1 MYKGIFYGGNFRF
14 FLCVERRQ
22 GQLEIKSNSFY
33 REFICDMESLNP
45 LIACIKSGEN
55 RYSFFRYCV
64 ILDYIQLLQKG
75 TVRGT
80 QNSCELTDIMI
91 VCEGAFMSCPKFY
104 TTLAGKIK
112 TTKKVTRITK

>member
-33 REFICDMESLNP
+33 REFISDMESLNP
-45 LIACIKSGEN
+45 LIACSN
-55 RYSFFRYCV
+55 RYFFHLKENKEVSFNCV

-75 TVRGT
+75 
-80 QNSCELTDIMI
+80 
-91 VCEGAFMSCPKFY
+91 KH
-104 TTLAGKIK
+104 
-112 TTKKVTRITK
+112 

>member
-1 MYKGIFYGGNFRF
+1 MGNFRF

-55 RYSFFRYCV
+55 RYSFH
-64 ILDYIQLLQKG
+64 L
-75 TVRGT
+75 
-80 QNSCELTDIMI
+80 
-91 VCEGAFMSCPKFY
+91 
-104 TTLAGKIK
+104 
-112 TTKKVTRITK
+112 